1 MITTYNNTEK
11 KIIVA
16 FHMARGGQYFNPGH
30 KTYLPNVKRL
40 LDYLPYSPEDVIVKE
55 DAQGNPFPEEKWVWC
70 DGNGEVLLWGRAAIE
85 AETGILDYDGE
96 YDTCI
101 VRYLE
106 DCTEDEIS
114 VLFQA
119 YLAGKVSDEDIAN
132 YVCEREDYRR
142 IVRVRHND
150 DGMVIFLSDH
160 SVLALCKGVL
170 ADETETAIREWL
182 ASEGVDRR
190 SADLW
195 AAELE
200 FNIQQYRG

>member
-1 MITTYNNTEK
+1 MVTTYNNTEK

-16 FHMARGGQYFNPGH
+16 FHVARGGQHFNPGH
-30 KTYLPNVKRL
+30 KTYLPNVKCL

-119 YLAGKVSDEDIAN
+119 YLAGEVTDEDIAN
-132 YVCEREDYRR
+132 YVCESEGYRR
-142 IVRVRHND
+142 IVRVKNND
-150 DGMVIFLSDH
+150 KETIILLSDH
-160 SVLALCKGVL
+160 SELILSEDMLEDDSA
-170 ADETETAIREWL
+170 ESIREWL
-182 ASEGVDRR
+182 IDENVDEK
-190 SADLW
+190 SAKYW
-195 AAELE
+195 ADQLE
-200 FNIQQYRG
+200 YNI